1 MSKFALA
8 LCIALVMFIAEA
20 IVAEGD
26 KGSQKYSKP
35 QPDRLSPFWDERPRL
50 V

>member
-1 MSKFALA
+1 MSKLVIA

-20 IVAEGD
+20 IATDGE
-26 KGSQKYSKP
+26 KSLQKYSQP
-35 QPDRLSPFWDERPRL
+35 QPDRLSPFWDDKPRF